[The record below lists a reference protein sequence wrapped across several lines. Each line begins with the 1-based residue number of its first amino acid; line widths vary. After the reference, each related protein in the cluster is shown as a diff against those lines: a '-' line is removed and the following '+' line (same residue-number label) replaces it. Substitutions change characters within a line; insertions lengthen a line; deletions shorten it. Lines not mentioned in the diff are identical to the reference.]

1 MRVHRFV
8 VAFTTATAV
17 AAAVAAVLVASGSAS
32 PGLNNPVRITNT
44 TCHLNY
50 TSVSR
55 HYTRIVFGVVNNG
68 TVSHGFDI
76 SAKYKTHL
84 IKPGQ
89 EATLVATFTHPGAY
103 KYACV
108 SAHSTVKKGVFTIR

>member
-1 MRVHRFV
+1 MRRLRQPSRLFV
-8 VAFTTATAV
+8 
-17 AAAVAAVLVASGSAS
+17 VASGSAN
-32 PGLNNPVRITNT
+32 PAFNNPVQITNT
-44 TCHLNY
+44 SCHLNY

-55 HYTRIVFGVVNNG
+55 KYTRIVFGVVNNG

-76 SAKYKTHL
+76 STKYKTGL

-89 EATLVATFTHPGAY
+89 EATIVATFTRPGAY
-103 KYACV
+103 RYACV